1 MADLPEQMVALGS
14 SRSVIRELAE
24 YGWQRAAQVGADN
37 VFDFSI
43 GNPSVPPPQQGTDTI
58 LDLVQHTDPIALHGY
73 TSSPGDMACKEQLA
87 ASLTRRFGMTHRADN
102 VYIVAGAASA
112 LCCCFKGLTLP
123 GDEYVTITP
132 CFVEYGVYCAGA
144 GGVLRTVSADTATF
158 QPDFAAL
165 EAAITPRTKGVLVN
179 SPNNPSGAVYGEE
192 TVRRLADLLSAKS
205 AQYGHPIY
213 LIADEPYREIVY
225 DGVTVPYLPKYYPD
239 TLVCYSF
246 SKSLSLPGERLGY
259 VVVPDSVTDSRRV
272 YAAVC
277 GAGRSMGYV
286 NAPSLFQRVCA
297 RCADL
302 TADISV
308 YEKNRNL
315 LYDCLTSLGFE
326 VTKPAGTFYIFPR
339 ALEPDA
345 AAFSERAK
353 AHDILLVPGDGFGCP
368 GFVRISYC
376 VPTQRVERSLDAFAA
391 LAAEYR

>member
-1 MADLPEQMVALGS
+1 MC
-14 SRSVIRELAE
+14 
-24 YGWQRAAQVGADN
+24 
-37 VFDFSI
+37 
-43 GNPSVPPPQQGTDTI
+43 
-58 LDLVQHTDPIALHGY
+58 Y
-73 TSSPGDMACKEQLA
+73 T
-87 ASLTRRFGMTHRADN
+87 
-102 VYIVAGAASA
+102 
-112 LCCCFKGLTLP
+112 
-123 GDEYVTITP
+123 
-132 CFVEYGVYCAGA
+132 
-144 GGVLRTVSADTATF
+144 
-158 QPDFAAL
+158 
-165 EAAITPRTKGVLVN
+165 
-179 SPNNPSGAVYGEE
+179 
-192 TVRRLADLLSAKS
+192 
-205 AQYGHPIY
+205 
-213 LIADEPYREIVY
+213 
-225 DGVTVPYLPKYYPD
+225 
-239 TLVCYSF
+239 F